1 MNVLVDTSVWS
12 LLLRH
17 KPTTDNALQIQK
29 LKTIVTE
36 LIHTQQIRLMGSIR
50 QELLS
55 GVVHQA
61 QFDKLVVAV
70 SAFEDEVITYND
82 YICAAQ
88 SFNQCRAQGIQG
100 SHVDFLICAVAM
112 NHHLRILTTDKDFI
126 HYQKILP
133 LDVWMPNFLDS

>member
-1 MNVLVDTSVWS
+1 VNVLVDTSVWS

-17 KPTTDNALQIQK
+17 KPTTDNVLQMQK

-88 SFNQCRAQGIQG
+88 RSF
-100 SHVDFLICAVAM
+100 
-112 NHHLRILTTDKDFI
+112 
-126 HYQKILP
+126 
-133 LDVWMPNFLDS
+133 